1 MSQVTWLCPHCGTEL
16 VCQSADVEG
25 NLSCPKCK
33 GVSCPGEYLRAAAMS
48 LAASLAQQEQRQ
60 FRQMLREFRTN
71 LRDANNDVLKQLL
84 GGLGDLAMASAGT
97 EAAPYVEVLAGEVE
111 AELDSRVTETGWD
124 EAKRLARRGA
134 KATKAW
140 LSTEDGKAVAGGVAV
155 VAALLGFNY
164 LDD

>member
-1 MSQVTWLCPHCGTEL
+1 
-16 VCQSADVEG
+16 
-25 NLSCPKCK
+25 
-33 GVSCPGEYLRAAAMS
+33 MS

-71 LRDANNDVLKQLL
+71 LRDANNDELKQLL

-97 EAAPYVEVLAGEVE
+97 EATPYVEVMAGEVE

-134 KATKAW
+134 KATKTW